1 MEFKSK
7 KSYKMFVNMKRLT
20 RMISINNIFKIEDK
34 RLEGLKNKQH
44 LI

>member
-1 MEFKSK
+1 MDGKLKYMEHKVK

-20 RMISINNIFKIEDK
+20 RMSSINNMLD
-34 RLEGLKNKQH
+34 GLKNKQH